1 MAIGP
6 SAPHT
11 RMPHGKRYTKRAAL
25 VDSKKTYS
33 AEEAVTLLTK
43 TSPTRF
49 DASVEVHFRLGIDP
63 KKGEQQVRGTVS
75 LPHGTGKSKRVA
87 AFVPA
92 DREADAK
99 AAGADLVGGKELIE
113 QIKSTEK
120 IAFDVAVATPD
131 MMRDLATI
139 AKILG
144 PKGLMPSPKNET
156 VTPKIAEAIRDL
168 KGGKVAFKNDD
179 TANVHQIIGKV
190 SWDAA
195 KIQENLTAFM
205 DAIRRAKPPS
215 SKGTYMVSAYLT
227 TTMGPSIRLA
237 V

>member
-1 MAIGP
+1 MA
-6 SAPHT
+6 
-11 RMPHGKRYTKRAAL
+11 HGKRYAKRAAL
-25 VDSKKTYS
+25 VDVKKTYGS
-33 AEEAVTLLTK
+33 EEAVALLK
-43 TSPTRF
+43 QTSPTRF

-87 AFVPA
+87 AFVPT

-99 AAGADLVGGKELIE
+99 AAGADLVGGKELIAE
-113 QIKSTEK
+113 IKSTEK
-120 IAFDVAVATPD
+120 LNFDVAVATPD
-131 MMRDLATI
+131 MMKDLATI

-156 VTPKIAEAIRDL
+156 VTPKIADAIRDL

-195 KIQENLTAFM
+195 KLRENLAAFLE
-205 DAIRRAKPPS
+205 AIRRAKPPT
-215 SKGTYMVSAYLT
+215 SKGTYLVSAHLT
-227 TTMGPSIRLA
+227 TTMGPSLRLQ